1 MKAGRRISQRT
12 VDGILLLDK
21 PQGLTSN
28 QALQSVRRLFRARK
42 AGHTGSLDPL
52 ATGMLPICFGQAT
65 KLSAYFL
72 DADKTY
78 RVTAAWGVRTDTAD
92 ADGAVVARCTTTT
105 VPRDT
110 LEAAL
115 AKFRGAIDQVPPMY
129 SALKKDGKRLYE
141 LAREGKIVQREAR
154 PVFIRALEIEHYDP
168 VHPVISVA
176 CSKGT
181 YIRTLVEDI
190 AAAAG
195 TLGHV
200 TALRRPSVTPFREQD
215 LVSLDA
221 MRRLADTDP
230 EQLDRLL
237 IPVDQ
242 AIADWPALHLSKAES
257 HYLVQGHPITGGPA
271 ADPGLVRL
279 YDEGRHFLG
288 IGEVLLDGRVAPKR
302 LFVGRSSAGR

>member
-1 MKAGRRISQRT
+1 MKRRTNQRV

-28 QALQSVRRLFRARK
+28 QALQTVRRLFRARK

-72 DADKTY
+72 DADKSY
-78 RVTAAWGVRTDTAD
+78 RVTASWGERTDTAD
-92 ADGAVVARCTTTT
+92 ADGSIVEHNALAALSRQA
-105 VPRDT
+105 

-115 AKFRGAIDQVPPMY
+115 TDYRGEIEQIPPMY
-129 SALKKDGKRLYE
+129 SALKKEGRRLYE
-141 LAREGKIVQREAR
+141 LAREGKTVAR
-154 PVFIRALEIEHYDP
+154 DARRVVIKKLEVDHYDP
-168 VHPVISVA
+168 EHPVLAVE

-181 YIRTLVEDI
+181 YIRTLIEDI

-200 TALRRPSVTPFREQD
+200 HALRRPSVHPFREQD
-215 LVSLDA
+215 LVTLDTGTD
-221 MRRLADTDP
+221 LAEKDP
-230 EQLDRLL
+230 RALDELL

-242 AIADWPALHLSKAES
+242 AIADWPALELSKTES
-257 HYLVQGHPITGGPA
+257 HYLLQGNPITGGPETH
-271 ADPGLVRL
+271 PGLVRL
-279 YDEGRHFLG
+279 SDEARHFLG
-288 IGEVLLDGRVAPKR
+288 IGEVLRDGRIAPKR
-302 LFVGRSSAGR
+302 LFVGRSGPGA